1 MNDLATTDLPTI
13 DLLLTGGTVVTVDA
27 ERRVLRNGAVAID
40 GGRIVAVGP
49 AEDIGRVYQARKTV
63 DCAGK
68 AVLPGLIDAH
78 GHGGHSLVKTLGS
91 DTPTFWMRI
100 VTPAYFHFTTPEYW
114 YADGL
119 LSALE
124 RLRFGVT
131 CGVSV
136 MGSMPRSDDP
146 RIGNNHAQAYAEVGV
161 REVVCVGPCAPPWPH
176 AASVWDDGRRE
187 DRLFTFDEAMAG
199 TEAVIQTW
207 HHGADD
213 RIRVFVTPFTIV
225 TSVDP
230 SNPSTPDVATT
241 LTEHDR
247 LQARRVREV
256 AARWQTRIHSDAFAG
271 MVRLAAKDEYAL
283 LGPDVHLQHL
293 RGISLEEVEILART
307 GTHATHAPSAG
318 QAGGRC
324 PVPELIQAGVNVAI
338 TTDGTSPKTSFDLF
352 QAMRKTQLVHQL
364 MSRDLY
370 LFPPGK
376 LLEMVTIDAARAL
389 GWDDEIGSLEVGK
402 KADAIVV
409 NLRQPHLAPDFM
421 VVHRLVYEAVG
432 NDVETVVVDGR
443 VILENRAVQTVDEA
457 GALDLAGAES
467 AKLIE
472 RAGLRPHLHEPGW
485 GRLRLEFD
493 APVPL
498 PS

>member
-1 MNDLATTDLPTI
+1 MI

-27 ERRVLRNGAVAID
+27 DRRVLLEGAVAID
-40 GGRIVAVGP
+40 RGRIVAVGP
-49 AEDIGRVYQARKTV
+49 ADEIGRQHEATRTI
-63 DCAGK
+63 DCRGK

-78 GHGGHSLVKTLGS
+78 GHGGHSLIKTLGS

-100 VTPAYFHFTTPEYW
+100 ATPAYFHFTTPEYW

-146 RIGNNHAQAYAEVGV
+146 RIGGNHARAYAEVGV
-161 REVVCVGPCAPPWPH
+161 REIVCIGPCAPPWPH
-176 AASVWDDGRRE
+176 PVSNWDTGRRAE
-187 DRLFTFDEAMAG
+187 RLVTFEEALAG
-199 TEAVIQTW
+199 TEAVIEAW

-225 TSVDP
+225 TSIDP
-230 SNPSTPDVATT
+230 SNPSPADAATT

-247 LQARRVREV
+247 LQARRVREI
-256 AARWQTRIHSDAFAG
+256 AAHWNTRIHSDAFAG
-271 MVRLAAKDEYAL
+271 MVRVAARDENAL
-283 LGPDVHLQHL
+283 LGPDVHIQHL
-293 RGISLEEVEILART
+293 RGISLEEVDILART
-307 GTHATHAPSAG
+307 GTHASHSPTAN
-318 QAGGRC
+318 QASGRC
-324 PVPELIQAGVNVAI
+324 PVPEMIQAGVNVAI
-338 TTDGTSPKTSFDLF
+338 TTDGNSPKTSFDLF
-352 QAMRKTQLVHQL
+352 QAMRRVQLVHQL
-364 MSRDLY
+364 MARDLF

-409 NLRQPHLAPDFM
+409 DLRQPHLAPDFM

-443 VILENRAVQTVDEA
+443 VVMEERRVLTVEEA
-457 GALDLAGAES
+457 GVLDRAQEES
-467 AKLIE
+467 TKLIE
-472 RAGLRPHLHEPGW
+472 RAGLQRHLHEPGW
-485 GRLRLEFD
+485 GRLRMEFD
-493 APVPL
+493 QPIQL
-498 PS
+498 PG

>member
-1 MNDLATTDLPTI
+1 MI
-13 DLLLTGGTVVTVDA
+13 DLLLTGGTVVTMDA
-27 ERRVLRNGAVAID
+27 ERRILSDGAVAID
-40 GGRIVAVGP
+40 GSRIVAVGDS
-49 AEDIGRVYQARKTV
+49 EVIGRHYEATRTIR
-63 DCAGK
+63 CRGK
-68 AVLPGLIDAH
+68 VIVPGLIDAH
-78 GHGGHSLVKTLGS
+78 GHGGHSLLKTLGA

-100 VTPAYFHFTTPEYW
+100 VTPAYFHYTTPDYW

-136 MGSMPRSDDP
+136 MGSMPRRDDP
-146 RIGNNHAQAYAEVGV
+146 RIGGNHAQAYSEVGV
-161 REVVCVGPCAPPWPH
+161 REVVCIGPCAPPWPH
-176 AASVWDDGRRE
+176 PVSNWDTGRRE
-187 DRLFTFDEAMAG
+187 EHMVTFDEALAG
-199 TEAVIQTW
+199 TEAVIESW
-207 HHGADD
+207 HRAAHD

-225 TSVDP
+225 TSIDP
-230 SNPSTPDVATT
+230 SNPTPADAATS
-241 LTEHDR
+241 LTPFDR
-247 LQARRVREV
+247 LQARRVREI
-256 AARWQTRIHSDAFAG
+256 AARWNTRIHSDAFAG
-271 MVRLAAKDEYAL
+271 MVRMAARDDHAL

-293 RGISLEEVEILART
+293 RGISLGEVEILART
-307 GTHATHAPSAG
+307 RTHASHAPSAG
-318 QAGGRC
+318 QATGRC
-324 PVPELIQAGVNVAI
+324 PVPELVQAGVNVAI

-364 MSRDLY
+364 MSRDMF

-409 NLRQPHLAPDFM
+409 NFRQPHLTPDFM
-421 VVHRLVYEAVG
+421 AVHRLVYEAVG
-432 NDVETVVVDGR
+432 NDVETVIVDGR
-443 VILENRAVQTVDEA
+443 VLMEQRNVLSIEEASVLDRAYE
-457 GALDLAGAES
+457 ES

-472 RAGLRPHLHEPGW
+472 RAGLQAHLHAPGW

-493 APVPL
+493 EPVQL
-498 PS
+498 PDG

>member
-1 MNDLATTDLPTI
+1 MI

-27 ERRVLRNGAVAID
+27 ERRVLQDGGVAID
-40 GGRIVAVGP
+40 GGRIVAVGL
-49 AEDIGRVYQARKTV
+49 ADELDRQYQAQRTI
-63 DCAGK
+63 DCHGK
-68 AVLPGLIDAH
+68 AILPGLIDAH
-78 GHGGHSLVKTLGS
+78 GHGGHSLIKTLGA

-100 VTPAYFHFTTPEYW
+100 VTTAYFHYTTPEYW

-176 AASVWDDGRRE
+176 PISTWDAGVRRE
-187 DRLFTFDEAMAG
+187 REVSFDEAMAG
-199 TEAVIQTW
+199 TEAVIETW
-207 HHGADD
+207 HHGAND

-230 SNPSTPDVATT
+230 SNPTPADAATS
-241 LTEHDR
+241 LSGHDR

-256 AARWQTRIHSDAFAG
+256 AARRNTRIHSDAFAG
-271 MVRLAAKDEYAL
+271 MVRMAAKDDNAL
-283 LGPDVHLQHL
+283 LGADVHIQHL

-307 GTHATHAPSAG
+307 GTHASHAPSAG
-318 QAGGRC
+318 QATGRC
-324 PVPELIQAGVNVAI
+324 PVPEMLQAGVNVAI

-352 QAMRKTQLVHQL
+352 QAMRKTQLVNQL
-364 MSRDLY
+364 LSRDMF

-402 KADAIVV
+402 KADVIVV
-409 NLRQPHLAPDFM
+409 ELRQPHLSPDFM

-432 NDVETVVVDGR
+432 NDVDTVVVDGR
-443 VILENRAVQTVDEA
+443 VVMDRRNVLSVEEA
-457 GALDLAGAES
+457 GVLDRAQEES
-467 AKLIE
+467 TKLIE
-472 RAGLRPHLHEPGW
+472 RAGLQRHLHEPGW

-493 APVPL
+493 QPVEL
-498 PS
+498 PR